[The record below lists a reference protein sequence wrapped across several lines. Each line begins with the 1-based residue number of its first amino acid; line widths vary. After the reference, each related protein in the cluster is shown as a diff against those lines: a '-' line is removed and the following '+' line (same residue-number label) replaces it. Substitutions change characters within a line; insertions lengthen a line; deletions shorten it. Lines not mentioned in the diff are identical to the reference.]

1 MNNNLDLLSFKCKLI
16 PLTPIHIGSGNEIEP
31 YDYVIKNG
39 VFYRINSMD
48 IFENLNDKEKEL
60 FTSKIEEGLISFRTY
75 IRDIY
80 KEDFGYIYK
89 SDVDKNFENKYNQKL
104 NGAKS
109 RNENSEFVIKEFM
122 GGLRGKYIA
131 GSSLKGSIRG
141 AYIYDKL
148 PNSINYKLERNTRI
162 KTMPPVLYDTYS
174 KPVTSKKIKNIMDE
188 EFNKQAFEMTSLSPF
203 IDPFKRLT
211 ITDTA
216 EYSDV
221 SKIVECKRVSI
232 NKETKEFKKGSS
244 DYLEVLK
251 SKYADDVENS
261 LEFNISIRYLG
272 KEGISLMKNY
282 YDGSKNNRR
291 EFGEILTF
299 DQMDLIES
307 INSKMKEVLEEE
319 IKFYNRTT
327 NNEIKDLYEELK
339 REFDSLEE
347 NEAIIRLGTGSGFAT
362 FTHLLKSTNKNI
374 RSSSRVLAEEKYPM
388 GWAKIVIE

>member
-1 MNNNLDLLSFKCKLI
+1 
-16 PLTPIHIGSGNEIEP
+16 
-31 YDYVIKNG
+31 
-39 VFYRINSMD
+39 
-48 IFENLNDKEKEL
+48 
-60 FTSKIEEGLISFRTY
+60 
-75 IRDIY
+75 
-80 KEDFGYIYK
+80 
-89 SDVDKNFENKYNQKL
+89 
-104 NGAKS
+104 
-109 RNENSEFVIKEFM
+109 
-122 GGLRGKYIA
+122 
-131 GSSLKGSIRG
+131 
-141 AYIYDKL
+141 
-148 PNSINYKLERNTRI
+148 
-162 KTMPPVLYDTYS
+162 
-174 KPVTSKKIKNIMDE
+174 MDE

-347 NEAIIRLGTGSGFAT
+347 NEAIIRLGKGSGFAT

>member
-1 MNNNLDLLSFKCKLI
+1 
-16 PLTPIHIGSGNEIEP
+16 
-31 YDYVIKNG
+31 
-39 VFYRINSMD
+39 
-48 IFENLNDKEKEL
+48 
-60 FTSKIEEGLISFRTY
+60 
-75 IRDIY
+75 
-80 KEDFGYIYK
+80 
-89 SDVDKNFENKYNQKL
+89 
-104 NGAKS
+104 
-109 RNENSEFVIKEFM
+109 M

-211 ITDTA
+211 ITDTP

-221 SKIVECKRVSI
+221 SKIVERKRVSI

-347 NEAIIRLGTGSGFAT
+347 NEAIIRLGKGSGFAT